1 MPKKFFYVL
10 LLAMI
15 LLIGPVFSSAFVYQ
29 KLQKNMKIHIDGNL
43 RPFLLLPAFRIHHA
57 HFVWKEK
64 VELVSGDLTVRYN
77 PVFFLPSNLRV
88 RIQGEALKA
97 KFLGGWAEQQG
108 MQDLDL
114 DYFYADLGLKQ
125 GGIREIYAIEVRG
138 PKFQFRIKKSET
150 LTSERTRSKGL
161 AA

>member
-10 LLAMI
+10 FLAMI

-29 KLQKNMKIHIDGNL
+29 KLQKNMKIHIDGSF

-77 PVFFLPSNLRV
+77 PVFFLPPSLRV
-88 RIQGEALKA
+88 RIEGHRLKA
-97 KFLGGWAEQQG
+97 KFLGGWARQAGVEN
-108 MQDLDL
+108 LDP
-114 DYFYADLGLKQ
+114 DYFYADLGLDRE
-125 GGIREIYAIEVRG
+125 GIREIYAIEARG

-150 LTSERTRSKGL
+150 LTSERTQSEEL